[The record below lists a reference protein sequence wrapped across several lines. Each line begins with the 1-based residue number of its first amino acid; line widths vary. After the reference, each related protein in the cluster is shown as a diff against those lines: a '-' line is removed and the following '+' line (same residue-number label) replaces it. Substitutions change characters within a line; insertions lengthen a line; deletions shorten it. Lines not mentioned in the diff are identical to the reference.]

1 MATKILLIEDNED
14 SRLILLLMLK
24 HFGYE
29 AIGAATGPL
38 GVERAIAEKP
48 DLILMD
54 LKLPGLDGIEACRTI
69 LQKPT
74 MAQTPIIAYTAWH
87 PHLFKRNAIDAGMVG
102 YVQKP
107 ATIESLQRTIEH
119 FISRAAIRRAIASD
133 QGEAA

>member
-1 MATKILLIEDNED
+1 MATRILLVEDNED
-14 SRLILLLMLK
+14 SRLILLLMLQ

-54 LKLPGLDGIEACRTI
+54 LKLPGLNGIEACRAI
-69 LQKPT
+69 LQNPT
-74 MAQTPIIAYTAWH
+74 MAHTPIIAYTAWD
-87 PHLFKRNAIDAGMVG
+87 PHLFKSKAIDSGMLG

-107 ATIESLQRTIEH
+107 ATMELLKRTIDH
-119 FISRAAIRRAIASD
+119 FISKVELA
-133 QGEAA
+133 G

>member
-1 MATKILLIEDNED
+1 MATRILVVEDNED

-54 LKLPGLDGIEACRTI
+54 LELPGLDGIEACRAI
-69 LQKPT
+69 L
-74 MAQTPIIAYTAWH
+74 H
-87 PHLFKRNAIDAGMVG
+87 
-102 YVQKP
+102 
-107 ATIESLQRTIEH
+107 S
-119 FISRAAIRRAIASD
+119 
-133 QGEAA
+133 